1 MTEDQKQ
8 AIINSWKEYFVL
20 LSYPIILQQNEKDF

>member
-8 AIINSWKEYFVL
+8 AIINSWKEYFC
-20 LSYPIILQQNEKDF
+20 STIISDNFTTK